1 MFDSKVKGP
10 ALEFGNELIGM
21 GLYSAN
27 YRPMLRFKNGPWNFM
42 KMADGFNQGG
52 ISIKQLN
59 VTKGRCRVIQ
69 QVELR
74 RPVSGGKT
82 APEGGASCRDG
93 VLRAISPLLSGASE
107 VANFAGRESAQTNSK
122 TRRRGIRSMH
132 PVVPLHVTIRSK
144 QGQ

>member
-1 MFDSKVKGP
+1 MFNSKVKGP

-27 YRPMLRFKNGPWNFM
+27 YRPVLRIKNGPWNFM
-42 KMADGFNQGG
+42 KMADGVNQGG
-52 ISIKQLN
+52 ISIKQLI
-59 VTKGRCRVIQ
+59 VTESGSRVIH

-74 RPVSGGKT
+74 RPNSGGKVASEGR
-82 APEGGASCRDG
+82 APCRDTILCT
-93 VLRAISPLLSGASE
+93 VSPLLSDATN
-107 VANFAGRESAQTNSK
+107 VANLAGRESAQTNTK
-122 TRRRGIRSMH
+122 TRQRGIRGMN